1 MRDTNRPS
9 GPGKPIQERRD
20 ATTEREELDETL
32 DEAQGPAAEG
42 DTDPTRSARQ
52 AERDAHVKSE
62 DSKDTSGTSRGRRG

>member
-1 MRDTNRPS
+1 MSHANRPS

-32 DEAQGPAAEG
+32 DEAQGTAAEG

-52 AERDAHVKSE
+52 AERNAHVKG
-62 DSKDTSGTSRGRRG
+62 KDANTTTGTSRDRRG